1 MTSAGPEE
9 SHEAEFIAAWRA
21 RDDAREVFETLVTP
35 MRQAA
40 RQGIRS
46 MGVVPDEHDVEKV
59 VFKAF
64 TEYLRKAASEPVQ
77 NPVGLANRIANLRG
91 RDHARAIRRER
102 EGINDST
109 WVIDELSVSDQEG
122 EASARSEE
130 LARMA
135 MECMER
141 LTSDQ
146 RDVIE
151 ATLMEQMSLSD
162 WANARRR
169 THQAASAMR
178 LRGLQALRRCIDA
191 KRHAAEE
198 RSTDA

>member
-1 MTSAGPEE
+1 MTRDGPDD
-9 SHEAEFIAAWRA
+9 SHEAAFIAAWRA
-21 RDDAREVFETLVTP
+21 RDDARDVFETLATP

-40 RQGIRS
+40 RQGMRRI
-46 MGVVPDEHDVEKV
+46 GVVPHEHDVEDV

-64 TEYLRKAASEPVQ
+64 TEYLKKAASEPVR
-77 NPVGLANRIANLRG
+77 NPVGLAKRIANLRG
-91 RDHARAIRRER
+91 RDHARAIHRER
-102 EGINDST
+102 EGIDDGT
-109 WVIDELSVSDQEG
+109 LAIDELSVSEEEAEG
-122 EASARSEE
+122 ASRSEV
-130 LARMA
+130 LAQMA
-135 MECMER
+135 VECMER

-162 WANARRR
+162 WASDRGR

-178 LRGLQALRRCIDA
+178 LRGLRALRRCIDA